1 MTTILAFI
9 FVLGVIVIIHEL
21 GHFFAARSVGVR
33 VDRFSI
39 GFPPRLFTVNSI
51 DGGFEIN
58 LFFYKKNE
66 MDKVNW
72 DIVKT
77 WNINIPERKGSGTEY
92 CFAIVPLGGYV
103 KLAGMIDESM
113 DGTIQNEP
121 YELMSKPVWAQ
132 IWVMS
137 AGVIMNILLAFVI
150 FTSLAWYQGVPTSEN
165 KPVIY
170 SVEEDS
176 PAKNANL
183 LPGDKIIKVNDYSIS
198 TWSDLSST
206 IQEQPNKSINIT
218 YVREGKESSIDIYT
232 TFRVFPIDGKLD
244 TLGMIG
250 IAPELIYKPIGII
263 RASQLGVTSTVGG
276 LGLVVLSIKLLIS
289 GQASVGDLGGP
300 ILIAQIAGETARA
313 GIISLFGFMAIISCN
328 LAFIN
333 FLPIPGLDGGH
344 VFIILAESILR
355 RKFTLKTRMII
366 QQIGMAFLLLLMA
379 TVMINDIGRL
389 FTN

>member
-51 DGGFEIN
+51 NGGFKIN
-58 LFFYKKNE
+58 LFFYKKNDL
-66 MDKVNW
+66 DKISW
-72 DIVKT
+72 DIIKT

-113 DGTIQNEP
+113 DGAIKNEP

-150 FTSLAWYQGVPTSEN
+150 FTALAWYQGVPTSEN
-165 KPVIY
+165 IPVIY

-183 LPGDKIIKVNDYSIS
+183 LPGDKIIVVNDYNIN

-206 IQEQPNKSINIT
+206 IQELPNKSIKIT
-218 YVREGKESSIDIYT
+218 YVREGRESSIDINT

-250 IAPELIYKPIGII
+250 IRPELFYEPIGII
-263 RASQLGVTSTVGG
+263 RASQLGVASTLGG

-313 GIISLFGFMAIISCN
+313 GLVSFFGFMAIISCN

-333 FLPIPGLDGGH
+333 FLPVPGLDGGH

>member
-66 MDKVNW
+66 MDKINW

-150 FTSLAWYQGVPTSEN
+150 FTSLAWYQGIPTSED

-263 RASQLGVTSTVGG
+263 RASQLGVASTVGG

-355 RKFTLKTRMII
+355 RKFTLKTRMVI

>member
-39 GFPPRLFTVNSI
+39 GFPPRLFTVNSV

-66 MDKVNW
+66 MDKISW
-72 DIVKT
+72 DIIKT

-113 DGTIQNEP
+113 DGTIQNKP

-150 FTSLAWYQGVPTSEN
+150 FTSLAWYQGVPTSED

-170 SVEEDS
+170 TVEEDS
-176 PAKNANL
+176 PAYNANL
-183 LPGDKIIKVNDYSIS
+183 LSGDKIIKVNDHSIT
-198 TWSDLSST
+198 TWSDLSTT
-206 IQEQPNKSINIT
+206 IQEQPNTSINIT
-218 YVREGKESSIDIYT
+218 YVREGKESTIDIYT

-263 RASQLGVTSTVGG
+263 RASQLGSASTIGG

-313 GIISLFGFMAIISCN
+313 GLISLFGFMAIISCN

-333 FLPIPGLDGGH
+333 FLPVPGLDGGH

>member
-39 GFPPRLFTVNSI
+39 GFPPRLFTVNSV

-66 MDKVNW
+66 MDKINW

-150 FTSLAWYQGVPTSEN
+150 FTSLAWYQGIPTSED

-206 IQEQPNKSINIT
+206 IQKQPNKSINIT

>member
-39 GFPPRLFTVNSI
+39 GFPPRLITVNSI
-51 DGGFEIN
+51 NGGFEIN
-58 LFFYKKNE
+58 LFFYKKNDL
-66 MDKVNW
+66 DKISW
-72 DIVKT
+72 DIIKT

-113 DGTIQNEP
+113 DGTIKNEP

-137 AGVIMNILLAFVI
+137 AGVIMNILLAFII
-150 FTSLAWYQGVPTSEN
+150 FTSLAWYQGVPTSED

-198 TWSDLSST
+198 TWSDLSS
-206 IQEQPNKSINIT
+206 IFKNNQISQSI
-218 YVREGKESSIDIYT
+218 
-232 TFRVFPIDGKLD
+232 
-244 TLGMIG
+244 
-250 IAPELIYKPIGII
+250 
-263 RASQLGVTSTVGG
+263 
-276 LGLVVLSIKLLIS
+276 
-289 GQASVGDLGGP
+289 
-300 ILIAQIAGETARA
+300 
-313 GIISLFGFMAIISCN
+313 
-328 LAFIN
+328 
-333 FLPIPGLDGGH
+333 
-344 VFIILAESILR
+344 
-355 RKFTLKTRMII
+355 
-366 QQIGMAFLLLLMA
+366 
-379 TVMINDIGRL
+379 
-389 FTN
+389 

>member
-66 MDKVNW
+66 MDKINW

-206 IQEQPNKSINIT
+206 IQEQPNKPINIT

>member
-51 DGGFEIN
+51 NGGFEIN
-58 LFFYKKNE
+58 LFFYKKNDL
-66 MDKVNW
+66 DKISW
-72 DIVKT
+72 DIIKT

-150 FTSLAWYQGVPTSEN
+150 FTSLAWYQGIPTSED

-206 IQEQPNKSINIT
+206 IQKQPNKSINIT

-263 RASQLGVTSTVGG
+263 RASQLGVASTVGG

>member
-51 DGGFEIN
+51 NGGFEIN
-58 LFFYKKNE
+58 LFFYKKNDL
-66 MDKVNW
+66 DKISW
-72 DIVKT
+72 DIIKT

-113 DGTIQNEP
+113 DGAIKNEP

-150 FTSLAWYQGVPTSEN
+150 FTALAWYQGVPTSEN

-183 LPGDKIIKVNDYSIS
+183 LPGDKIIVVNDYNIN
-198 TWSDLSST
+198 TWSDLAST
-206 IQEQPNKSINIT
+206 IQKLPNKSIKIT
-218 YVREGKESSIDIYT
+218 YVREGRESSMDINT

-250 IAPELIYKPIGII
+250 IGPELIYEPIGII
-263 RASQLGVTSTVGG
+263 RASQLGVASTLGG
-276 LGLVVLSIKLLIS
+276 LGLVVLSLKLLIS
-289 GQASVGDLGGP
+289 GQASLGDLGGP

-313 GIISLFGFMAIISCN
+313 GLISFFGFMAIISCN

-333 FLPIPGLDGGH
+333 FLPVPGLDGGH

>member
-39 GFPPRLFTVNSI
+39 GFPPRLFTVNSV

-58 LFFYKKNE
+58 LFFYKKNDMNKISWE
-66 MDKVNW
+66 
-72 DIVKT
+72 IIKT

-121 YELMSKPVWAQ
+121 HELMSKPVWAQ

-150 FTSLAWYQGVPTSEN
+150 FTSLAWYQGVPTSED

-176 PAKNANL
+176 PADKANL
-183 LPGDKIIKVNDYSIS
+183 ISGDKIIKVNDYNIS
-198 TWSDLSST
+198 TWSDLSSA
-206 IQEQPNKSINIT
+206 IQEKPNESINIT
-218 YVREGKESSIDIYT
+218 YARGGQESSVDIYT

-289 GQASVGDLGGP
+289 GQASMGDLGGP

-313 GIISLFGFMAIISCN
+313 GLISLFGFMAIISCN

-344 VFIILAESILR
+344 VFIILAESLLR

>member
-9 FVLGVIVIIHEL
+9 IVLGVIVMVHEL

-39 GFPPRLFTVNSI
+39 GFPPRLMTMTSVPN
-51 DGGFEIN
+51 GFEIK
-58 LFFYKKNE
+58 LFFYRKDQDGKISWGPIYNWAVKKPGR
-66 MDKVNW
+66 
-72 DIVKT
+72 T
-77 WNINIPERKGSGTEY
+77 GTGTEY
-92 CFAIVPLGGYV
+92 CFAIIPLGGYV
-103 KLAGMIDESM
+103 KMAGMIDESM
-113 DGTIQNEP
+113 DGTIENKP

-137 AGVIMNILLAFVI
+137 AGVIMNILLAFII
-150 FTSLAWYQGVPTSEN
+150 FTGVVWDQGIPTP
-165 KPVIY
+165 KKDPVIH
-170 SVEEDS
+170 SLINDM
-176 PAKNANL
+176 PAKITGL
-183 LPGDKIIKVNDYSIS
+183 LPGDRILSVDDVQIS
-198 TWSDLSST
+198 TWTELSTT
-206 IQEQPNKSINIT
+206 IHAMPNTPITLTYQRDGVEYEQSI
-218 YVREGKESSIDIYT
+218 T
-232 TFRVFPIDGKLD
+232 TSFQVQPINGKLD
-244 TLGMIG
+244 TLGAIG
-250 IAPELIYKPIGII
+250 IAPEFTYRPIGFLKATQIGAI
-263 RASQLGVTSTVGG
+263 STVGG

-289 GQASVGDLGGP
+289 GEASISDLGGP

-313 GIISLFGFMAIISCN
+313 GLVSLLTFMAIISCN

-344 VFIILAESILR
+344 VFIILTESLFR

-366 QQIGMAFLLLLMA
+366 QQVGMAFLLLLMA

>member
-66 MDKVNW
+66 MDKINW

-170 SVEEDS
+170 SIEEDS

-206 IQEQPNKSINIT
+206 IQEQPNESINIT

-355 RKFTLKTRMII
+355 RKFTLKTRMVI

>member
-39 GFPPRLFTVNSI
+39 GFPPRLITVNSI
-51 DGGFEIN
+51 NGGFEIN
-58 LFFYKKNE
+58 LFFYKKNDL
-66 MDKVNW
+66 DKISW
-72 DIVKT
+72 DIIKT

-113 DGTIQNEP
+113 DDTIINEP

-150 FTSLAWYQGVPTSEN
+150 FTALAWYQGVPTSEN
-165 KPVIY
+165 IPVIY
-170 SVEEDS
+170 SVEQDS
-176 PAKNANL
+176 PAQNANL
-183 LPGDKIIKVNDYSIS
+183 LPGDKIIKVNDYNIN

-206 IQEQPNKSINIT
+206 IQELPNKSIKIT
-218 YVREGKESSIDIYT
+218 YVREGRESSMDINT

-250 IAPELIYKPIGII
+250 IAPELFYEPIGII
-263 RASQLGVTSTVGG
+263 RASQLGVASTLGG

-289 GQASVGDLGGP
+289 GQASLGDLGGP

-313 GIISLFGFMAIISCN
+313 GLISFFGFMAIISCN

-333 FLPIPGLDGGH
+333 FLPVPGLDGGH

>member
-66 MDKVNW
+66 MDKINW

-206 IQEQPNKSINIT
+206 IQKQPNKSINIT

-263 RASQLGVTSTVGG
+263 RASQLGVASTVGG

>member
-39 GFPPRLFTVNSI
+39 GFPPRLFTVNSV

-66 MDKVNW
+66 MDKINW

-206 IQEQPNKSINIT
+206 IQEQPNKPINIT

-355 RKFTLKTRMII
+355 RKFTLKTRMVI

>member
-39 GFPPRLFTVNSI
+39 GFPPRLFTVNSV

-66 MDKVNW
+66 MDKINW

-150 FTSLAWYQGVPTSEN
+150 FTSLAWYQGVPTSED

-170 SVEEDS
+170 SVQEDS